1 MTNEKL
7 YYITCR
13 ESGSVLES
21 NLTYIEAVDL
31 INEYEQEDI
40 NNRDWVANFY
50 AIESMR
56 EYTYPQFEL
65 QD

>member
-1 MTNEKL
+1 MTNEKSF
-7 YYITCR
+7 YITCR

-21 NLTYIEAVDL
+21 KNTYAEAVDL
-31 INEYEQEDI
+31 IDEYEQEDI
-40 NNRDWVANFY
+40 NNGDWVANFY